1 MAHVV
6 RLGSMWRSFVFLIA
20 ISEVLRFGI
29 LSSAIDVKIGELGY
43 GRVTNNS
50 LGEYNFLRV
59 DCLKGVF
66 PNFLNKTTVLP
77 SLQAAFKNDCPS
89 DDGIQVDCLPFSLKK

>member
-1 MAHVV
+1 MFITV
-6 RLGSMWRSFVFLIA
+6 SKN
-20 ISEVLRFGI
+20 LRIGI
-29 LSSAIDVKIGELGY
+29 LSSAIDVNIGELGY

-77 SLQAAFKNDCPS
+77 SLQPSFKNDCPS
-89 DDGIQVDCLPFSLKK
+89 DDGIQVDCHSFSLKK

>member
-1 MAHVV
+1 MIFIV
-6 RLGSMWRSFVFLIA
+6 
-20 ISEVLRFGI
+20 ISEVLRIGI

-66 PNFLNKTTVLP
+66 PNFLNQTTVLP
-77 SLQAAFKNDCPS
+77 SLQPSFKNDCPS
-89 DDGIQVDCLPFSLKK
+89 DDGIQVDSHSFSLKK

>member
-1 MAHVV
+1 MIFIV
-6 RLGSMWRSFVFLIA
+6 
-20 ISEVLRFGI
+20 ISEVLQIGI

-59 DCLKGVF
+59 DCLKGVI

-77 SLQAAFKNDCPS
+77 SLQQSFKNDCPS
-89 DDGIQVDCLPFSLKK
+89 DDGIQVDCHSFSLKK